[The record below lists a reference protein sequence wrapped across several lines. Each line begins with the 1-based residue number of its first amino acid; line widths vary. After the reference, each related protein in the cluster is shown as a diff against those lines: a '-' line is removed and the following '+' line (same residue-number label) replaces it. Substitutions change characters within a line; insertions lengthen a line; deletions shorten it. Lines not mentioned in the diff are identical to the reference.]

1 MPTTGRGFFY
11 PATTDDPNVPGDMQT
26 LAESLQTELDS
37 ALTLGAS
44 LTVPTDLI
52 IGAAQIKLNPL
63 LVIKPSVESVSSS
76 VTMQSDDH
84 LVLPLAASHKYLVA
98 FGLSTD
104 GAVGN
109 DIRIAFTIP
118 SGMTGLINALGPH
131 FQATD
136 GTLTTSL
143 VYETFGDADFQPF
156 GTIAAFD
163 HRSIVLFGVV
173 QTAGS
178 AGNLQLRWCQNS
190 SGATATR
197 ILGGS
202 WAFGLMVG

>member
-1 MPTTGRGFFY
+1 MPTTGRGFRY
-11 PATTDDPNVPGDMQT
+11 PASTDSPAGHTQIQN
-26 LAESLQTELDS
+26 LAEDIQTELDS
-37 ALTLGAS
+37 ALSVGAS
-44 LTVPTDLI
+44 LTVATDLI
-52 IGAAQIKLNPL
+52 IGAAAIKLNPL
-63 LVIKPSVESVSSS
+63 LAIKTAAESVASS

-98 FGLSTD
+98 LGLSTD

-109 DIRIAFTIP
+109 DIRLAFTIP
-118 SGMTGLINALGPH
+118 AGMTGLINAIGPH

-143 VYETFGDADFQPF
+143 VFETFGDADFQPF

-202 WAFGLMVG
+202 WMFGLMVG